1 MFGDLFWVTVVGLA
15 FWKLLDLFLE
25 FCRGED

>member
-1 MFGDLFWVTVVGLA
+1 MGDLFWVTVVILA